1 VVAAGEHQEEECL
14 LNRFLSQSSRAHWA
28 AFVAL
33 GWWSWGCGG
42 QDGTYLLGAG
52 ESAPA
57 ASESPVTVVLPAT
70 PAAGSVMSSEV
81 IESEHVK
88 TVRGGDGSFAS
99 EVNAIDMATWVYF
112 SLREQ
117 AEVTPD
123 VPEQSPLWD
132 LGFQRSNVK
141 LNGGASGTGKVTVAV
156 ASGSFESVTAP
167 PSEVFLTDAAD
178 EDADGSP
185 DYALGAGDGWY
196 SYDPASHRLT
206 ARETVFV
213 LETNGRYF
221 KLQFSSYYDAAGTP
235 GVPQFRWAP
244 L

>member
-1 VVAAGEHQEEECL
+1 M
-14 LNRFLSQSSRAHWA
+14 NRLSSKSRGARWSA
-28 AFVAL
+28 LVAL
-33 GWWSWGCGG
+33 GWMSWGCGG
-42 QDGTYLLGAG
+42 QDDTYLLAAG
-52 ESAPA
+52 ELGTATESTPEATPA
-57 ASESPVTVVLPAT
+57 SGELTTEVLPAT
-70 PAAGSVMSSEV
+70 PAGGSL

-88 TVRGGDGSFAS
+88 TVRGADGSFAS
-99 EVNAIDMATWVYF
+99 EVDATDMVSWVYF
-112 SLREQ
+112 SLRER

-141 LNGGASGTGKVTVAV
+141 VNGGASGSGSVTVAV

-167 PSEVFLTDAAD
+167 PSAGFLADSAD
-178 EDADGSP
+178 EVADGSP
-185 DYALGAGDGWY
+185 DYALSAGDGWY

-213 LETNGRYF
+213 LETEGSYF
-221 KLQFSSYYDAAGTP
+221 KLQFSNYYDAAGTP
-235 GVPQFRWAP
+235 GIPQFRWAP

>member
-1 VVAAGEHQEEECL
+1 MS
-14 LNRFLSQSSRAHWA
+14 RFLSQSSRVCWGAVA
-28 AFVAL
+28 AL
-33 GWWSWGCGG
+33 GMMGCGG
-42 QDGTYLLGAG
+42 QDSTYVGGTAELGAL
-52 ESAPA
+52 APA
-57 ASESPVTVVLPAT
+57 EDDGPTTEVLPAT
-70 PAAGSVMSSEV
+70 PAAGSV

-99 EVNAIDMATWVYF
+99 EVSAIDMASWVYF
-112 SLREQ
+112 SLRER

-141 LNGGASGTGKVTVAV
+141 LNGGASGVGSVKVAV
-156 ASGSFESVTAP
+156 VDGSFESVTAP
-167 PSEVFLTDAAD
+167 PSEGFLTDAAD

-185 DYALGAGDGWY
+185 DYALSAGDGWY

-213 LETNGRYF
+213 LESEGRYF
-221 KLQFSSYYDAAGTP
+221 KLQFSGYYDAAGTP

>member
-1 VVAAGEHQEEECL
+1 M
-14 LNRFLSQSSRAHWA
+14 NRFLSQSSRAHGA

-33 GWWSWGCGG
+33 GWLSWGCGG

-52 ESAPA
+52 EPGTSAPA
-57 ASESPVTVVLPAT
+57 PGESTVTQVLPAT
-70 PAAGSVMSSEV
+70 PAAGSV
-81 IESEHVK
+81 IESEHIK
-88 TVRGGDGSFAS
+88 TVRGADGSYAS
-99 EVNAIDMATWVYF
+99 EVSAIDMASWVYF
-112 SLREQ
+112 SLREK

-141 LNGGASGTGKVTVAV
+141 LNGGVSGTGSVRVAV
-156 ASGSFESVTAP
+156 VSGSFESVTAP
-167 PSEVFLTDAAD
+167 PIEGFQTDAAD

-185 DYALGAGDGWY
+185 DYALSAGDGWY

-213 LETNGRYF
+213 LDTAGRYF

>member
-1 VVAAGEHQEEECL
+1 M
-14 LNRFLSQSSRAHWA
+14 NRFLSQSSRAHWV
-28 AFVAL
+28 AFAAL
-33 GWWSWGCGG
+33 GWLSWGCGG

-52 ESAPA
+52 ETAAAPA
-57 ASESPVTVVLPAT
+57 ASEGTITEVLPAT
-70 PAAGSVMSSEV
+70 PAAGSL

-88 TVRGGDGSFAS
+88 TLRAGDGSFAS
-99 EVNAIDMATWVYF
+99 EVNAIDMASWVYF
-112 SLREQ
+112 SLREK

-123 VPEQSPLWD
+123 APEQSPLWD

-141 LNGGASGTGKVTVAV
+141 LNGGASGTGPVQVAV
-156 ASGSFESVTAP
+156 ASGSFESVTAA
-167 PSEVFLTDAAD
+167 PSEGFLTDAAD

-213 LETNGRYF
+213 VETAGGYF